1 MALFLLLATFTA
13 SRPGAIVESDNYRNS
28 NQSLEYGEV
37 KLRSERDSSTK
48 KAQLVLIMYFHKRKY
63 RRTNEET
70 SFRVSDL
77 SLDSIAWPILLLLA
91 LAFHEKAFE
100 VPHLIPKALTTLE
113 VSFIP
118 CCCYIHSIIKLALTI
133 TVNS

>member
-13 SRPGAIVESDNYRNS
+13 SRPGAIVESDNHRNS

-37 KLRSERDSSTK
+37 KLRLERDSSTL
-48 KAQLVLIMYFHKRKY
+48 LVLIMYFYKRKY
-63 RRTNEET
+63 RRNNEET

-77 SLDSIAWPILLLLA
+77 SLDPIAWPILLLLA